1 MSTLLGTPIGYS
13 DGCCQMFEAFI
24 LEFAC
29 GTITI
34 VGTIAF
40 LIKTY
45 ITRFEHNY
53 FLNNCLSPHFP
64 NLVNRRLKMII
75 NTRYTQIRTNQ
86 NTKWFMISYEVVR
99 EDISEYPHNAKAITP
114 PKTSKS
120 LLFISIKF
128 SKCATNK
135 NVKDVVSNPDVLFS
149 TIHMFLYFENF
160 FSIMDIYFIPKS
172 DIIPGIPQK
181 GKLGGFHILH
191 IGVIDCFICG
201 EIIHTHSIQI
211 LFTDL
216 ILIGEVSIK
225 MYFLHITSFL
235 LKDTY
240 HS

>member
-1 MSTLLGTPIGYS
+1 
-13 DGCCQMFEAFI
+13 
-24 LEFAC
+24 
-29 GTITI
+29 
-34 VGTIAF
+34 
-40 LIKTY
+40 
-45 ITRFEHNY
+45 
-53 FLNNCLSPHFP
+53 
-64 NLVNRRLKMII
+64 
-75 NTRYTQIRTNQ
+75 
-86 NTKWFMISYEVVR
+86 MISYVVVR
-99 EDISEYPHNAKAITP
+99 EDISEYPHNTKAITP
-114 PKTSKS
+114 PNTNKS

-128 SKCATNK
+128 SECTTNK
-135 NVKDVVSNPDVLFS
+135 NVKDVVSNPDVLVG

-191 IGVIDCFICG
+191 IRVIDCFICG

-211 LFTDL
+211 LFADL

>member
-1 MSTLLGTPIGYS
+1 MSY
-13 DGCCQMFEAFI
+13 
-24 LEFAC
+24 
-29 GTITI
+29 
-34 VGTIAF
+34 V
-40 LIKTY
+40 
-45 ITRFEHNY
+45 
-53 FLNNCLSPHFP
+53 
-64 NLVNRRLKMII
+64 
-75 NTRYTQIRTNQ
+75 
-86 NTKWFMISYEVVR
+86 VVR
-99 EDISEYPHNAKAITP
+99 EDISEYPHNAKVITP

-120 LLFISIKF
+120 VLFISIKF
-128 SKCATNK
+128 SECTTNK
-135 NVKDVVSNPDVLFS
+135 NVKDVVSNPDVLVG

-181 GKLGGFHILH
+181 GKLGGFHNLH
-191 IGVIDCFICG
+191 IRVINCFTCG
-201 EIIHTHSIQI
+201 KVIHTHSIQI